1 MHVRMWVIGMMDM
14 YVCLFLI
21 RWLDK
26 LGLAAVINHT
36 LVLRQTFIGGSYSLL
51 DSSSKPLPV
60 GLTMCV
66 DVSV

>member
-1 MHVRMWVIGMMDM
+1 M